1 MSTDRE
7 FTIPR
12 VRLHLADGT
21 SAVVEIRNGDRLQW
35 DLTAP
40 RKNWGKASDV
50 PVLAQTFVGYCAA
63 KREKAI
69 PDSMTWET
77 FQAEL
82 VAMEDVDED
91 TVIRPT
97 RPGATAGPSC
107 AGPCPQ
113 TALPPSGSPRQTRP
127 S

>member
-1 MSTDRE
+1 VSTDRE
-7 FTIPR
+7 FSIPK

-40 RKNWGKASDV
+40 RKKWGKSSDV
-50 PVLAQTFVGYCAA
+50 PVLAQTFIAYVAA

-69 PDSMTWET
+69 PEGMTWES
-77 FQAEL
+77 FQDVL
-82 VAMEDVDED
+82 VGLDDVDEEP

-97 RPGATAGPSC
+97 PTTATGGPS
-107 AGPCPQ
+107 
-113 TALPPSGSPRQTRP
+113 
-127 S
+127 